1 MAKTDSLLPLF
12 LILWPFL
19 GAILVQLFGD
29 GKRRLTRE
37 GIAILGMGVQLAAAL
52 LQGWAVFGGT
62 VLESAGSGLRVDAL
76 SALMALLINGVIL
89 LVLIQSVRYM
99 QQEEAH
105 GLTTPRRLRLYYA
118 LILIFAGA
126 MNWTVTTNH
135 LILLYVA
142 MEASTLA
149 TALLV
154 AFYRNKSSLEAGFKY
169 VLLVMVGMT
178 FSLLGMVL
186 IFAAAHPLMGS
197 KALLLPHMGEVAR
210 LIPRKA
216 ALLGVGLMTAGFAT
230 KAGLVPFHAWLPD
243 AHSEA
248 PSPVSAL
255 LSGLI
260 IKLGAYALA
269 RTVTLFAPAWH
280 GVPLL
285 IAILAAASMLIG
297 IMMALVQDDLKRM
310 LAFSSVSQI
319 GYVFMGLGL
328 GSYLGVYAGLFH
340 LVNHTLIKSLLFMST
355 GAIMYATSGVRRISQ
370 LGGLARRM
378 PVTSFCFILGALALG
393 GLPPLNAFLS
403 KFTLFIALG
412 EAHLWWALI
421 IAILTG
427 LLTLACLVRAAYKV
441 FWAPA
446 AVPEAEAGSALV
458 REVPFL
464 MYFSMAV
471 LAGLSLLIGLFPGV
485 LYPLLDG
492 ATRAVLA
499 VWTN

>member
-1 MAKTDSLLPLF
+1 MAQSESLLPLF
-12 LILWPFL
+12 LILWPLF
-19 GAILVQLFGD
+19 GAILIQLFGQE
-29 GKRRLTRE
+29 RRQLTRE
-37 GIAILGMGVQLAAAL
+37 GIAIAVMGVQLAAAIAQSWSVFSGL
-52 LQGWAVFGGT
+52 LLIT
-62 VLESAGSGLRVDAL
+62 AGSGLRVDAL
-76 SALMALLINGVIL
+76 SALMGLLINGITL

-99 QQEEAH
+99 QKEEEH
-105 GLTTPRRLRLYYA
+105 GFTSPRRLRLYYA

-126 MNWTVTTNH
+126 MNWTVTTSH

-154 AFYRNKSSLEAGFKY
+154 AFYRKKASLEAGYKY

-178 FSLLGMVL
+178 FSLLGMVIL
-186 IFAAAHPLMGS
+186 FAAAQPLLGS
-197 KALLLPHMGEVAR
+197 KALLLNHMGEVAR

-216 ALLGVGLMTAGFAT
+216 ALLGVAFMTVGFAT

-269 RTVTLFAPAWH
+269 RTVTIFAPAWH
-280 GVPLL
+280 GIPLF
-285 IAILAAASMLIG
+285 IAILASASMLIG
-297 IMMALVQDDLKRM
+297 IIMALVQDDLKRM

-319 GYVFMGLGL
+319 SYVFMGLGL
-328 GSYLGVYAGLFH
+328 GSYLGIYGGLFH
-340 LVNHTLIKSLLFMST
+340 LVNHTLIKALLFLST
-355 GAIMYATSGVRRISQ
+355 GAVMYATGGVRRISQ
-370 LGGLARRM
+370 LGGLAKTM
-378 PVTSFCFILGALALG
+378 PVNSFCFFLGALALG

-412 EAHLWWALI
+412 EARLWWALV

-427 LLTLACLVRAAYKV
+427 LLTLACLVRAAYMV

-446 AVPEAEAGSALV
+446 ALPEEAGGLTAH
-458 REVPFL
+458 EVPFL
-464 MYFSMAV
+464 MYVSMAV
-471 LAGLSLLIGLFPGV
+471 LAGLSLLIGLFPNV
-485 LYPLLDG
+485 LYPLLDS

-499 VWTN
+499 VWIN